1 VLEDKKSDLEASK
14 EETEAQ
20 LKAQANLK
28 KELEVTQKEKDKE
41 IALLSEKEKQ
51 IRAMIEKKNKAS
63 KQLNSSI
70 QRIIEEEIRLA
81 QKKAQQKALEAQKN
95 QNKGNTTPKACCNQ

>member
-1 VLEDKKSDLEASK
+1 M
-14 EETEAQ
+14 
-20 LKAQANLK
+20 
-28 KELEVTQKEKDKE
+28 
-41 IALLSEKEKQ
+41 LSEKEKQ

-95 QNKGNTTPKACCNQ
+95 QNKGNTTPKPVVTNKPKPT